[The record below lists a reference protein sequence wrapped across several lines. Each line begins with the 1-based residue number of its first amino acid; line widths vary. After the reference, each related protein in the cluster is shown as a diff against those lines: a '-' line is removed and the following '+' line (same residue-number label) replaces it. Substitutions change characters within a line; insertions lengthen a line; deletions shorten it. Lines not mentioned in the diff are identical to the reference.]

1 LRHKKRLV
9 TVYKVI
15 AEDHGFITLGRI
27 DKKPSRAQKALRQ
40 GADLA
45 WSEELSRRP
54 DLAASILSQSEDTTM
69 ASSTNEPTAQEK
81 AARKE

>member
-1 LRHKKRLV
+1 MLFQVLLRHKKRLV
-9 TVYKVI
+9 AVYKAI
-15 AEDHGFITLGRI
+15 AEDHGSITLGRI
-27 DKKPSRAQKALRQ
+27 DRKPSRAQKALRQ

-45 WSEELSRRP
+45 SSILETC
-54 DLAASILSQSEDTTM
+54 ILSQHDDTTM